1 MTRDD
6 MFGQVKITFIGLGL
20 MSLIPLVFSTIRWDH
35 EWVIGSGGL
44 LLACVAGYAITTR
57 IEEGS
62 DVR

>member
-20 MSLIPLVFSTIRWDH
+20 MSLIPLAFSIIRWDH
-35 EWVIGSGGL
+35 EWAIGSGGL
-44 LLACVAGYAITTR
+44 LLACVAGYATTTR
-57 IEEGS
+57 IEEKS

>member
-1 MTRDD
+1 MTRDEA
-6 MFGQVKITFIGLGL
+6 FTQVKMIFTGLGFL
-20 MSLIPLVFSTIRWDH
+20 LLVPLAFSVIRWDH
-35 EWVIGSGGL
+35 EWAIGSGGL